1 MDSQQAIQLEKVR
14 QRVQATDADMSGS
27 TFNNVNLGRAAFN
40 DVNLAEATVQNANL
54 FKLRISNANLSCV
67 SIADS
72 NTEGMTIDA
81 IPVADLNGRL
91 QGRSIEEELAVRF

>member
-1 MDSQQAIQLEKVR
+1 MQTCPGQLLTKSNTAALR
-14 QRVQATDADMSGS
+14 STNLTSTGS
-27 TFNNVNLGRAAFN
+27 TFNNGNLGRAAFN

-54 FKLRISNANLSCV
+54 FKLRISNANLSSV

-81 IPVADLNGRL
+81 IPVADLIAAYKAA
-91 QGRSIEEELAVRF
+91 RSKRN